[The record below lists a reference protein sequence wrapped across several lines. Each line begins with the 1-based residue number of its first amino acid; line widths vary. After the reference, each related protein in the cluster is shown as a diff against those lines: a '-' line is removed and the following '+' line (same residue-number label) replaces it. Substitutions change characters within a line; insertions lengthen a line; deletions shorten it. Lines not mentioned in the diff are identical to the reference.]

1 MKIVTVTLAGC
12 GGALSLVLSTFG
24 TASAQSDMPVDMPSA
39 VAAPAHG
46 DWTLRQ
52 REDWLNGQ
60 LEKARDDRSL
70 TKADFNSARL
80 EMIDLGRE
88 ESRMRHDA
96 HGELTD
102 NQTAE
107 LDTRVDTVAAKIRW
121 ANMSEHTR
129 PW

>member
-12 GGALSLVLSTFG
+12 GGAILLALSTFG
-24 TASAQSDMPVDMPSA
+24 TASAQTDMPAAMPA
-39 VAAPAHG
+39 VSPTHG

-80 EMIDLGRE
+80 EMRDLGRE
-88 ESRMRHDA
+88 ESRMRHDG

-107 LDTRVDTVAAKIRW
+107 LDTRLDTVAAKIRW

>member
-1 MKIVTVTLAGC
+1 MKIVTVILAGL
-12 GGALSLVLSTFG
+12 GGAFLLALSTCE
-24 TASAQSDMPVDMPSA
+24 TAAAQTDMPTAMPAA
-39 VAAPAHG
+39 VAPAHG

-70 TKADFNSARL
+70 DKAACNSARL
-80 EMIDLGRE
+80 EMRDLGRE

-96 HGELTD
+96 HGELTE

-107 LDTRVDTVAAKIRW
+107 LDARLDTVAAKIHW
-121 ANMSEHTR
+121 ANMSEHTH

>member
-1 MKIVTVTLAGC
+1 MKIVTITLAGC
-12 GGALSLVLSTFG
+12 GGALLLALSTFG
-24 TASAQSDMPVDMPSA
+24 TASAQADMPAAAA
-39 VAAPAHG
+39 VTPHG

-70 TKADFNSARL
+70 DKASFNSARL
-80 EMIDLGRE
+80 EMRDLGRE

-96 HGELTD
+96 HGQLTD

-107 LDTRVDTVAAKIRW
+107 LDTRLDTVAAKIRW
-121 ANMSEHTR
+121 ANMSEHTH